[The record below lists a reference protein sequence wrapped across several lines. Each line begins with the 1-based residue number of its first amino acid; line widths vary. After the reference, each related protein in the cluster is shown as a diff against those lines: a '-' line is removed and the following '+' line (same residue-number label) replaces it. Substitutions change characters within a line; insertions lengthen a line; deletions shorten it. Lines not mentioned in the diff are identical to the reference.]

1 MPEIIV
7 KLGDNIVHKY
17 IFDKE
22 IMSVGRARDNDIVI
36 ENLSVSR
43 NHARIRK
50 EEDRFI
56 LTDLNSANGT
66 YVNGVRVTRVE
77 IVDEDVVTIG
87 KHKLHFTNKPV
98 VEEEII
104 GEAFGAERTM
114 LVDQVQVA
122 ELIVTKGKQKDQVF
136 KITKYESFLGRASDN
151 DIRLHDWFVSKKHAV
166 IIRQGSNYFIKDL
179 GSWRGTMVNGK
190 NVRDCE
196 LKPGDEVQLGT
207 TILGFRMEGESFVPQ
222 ITGRVPQELPYEEEA
237 QPLGVPVLREFAPGT
252 SPESTPPPA
261 PAFEK
266 EASAALAANDDVFAP
281 LTEDELEALEAEE
294 QRELGMGSE
303 REEPAWAQSAESVS
317 DFEPL
322 VAEPLDEEE
331 AVFSEAARAG
341 DDMTPSTPPGIEAT
355 DAGKEDD
362 EEEAA
367 LLGARDASAP
377 ATAPVA
383 PASFPADLFTPIPA
397 TGVTPLPEPIVAQ
410 QGEDEVAMWERAL
423 KNKSRIIRRQAAK
436 KLKLLTGR
444 DNDWESEPR

>member
-50 EEDRFI
+50 EDDRFI

-87 KHKLHFTNKPV
+87 KHKLHFTNKPI
-98 VEEEII
+98 VEEEVI

-136 KITKYESFLGRASDN
+136 KITKYESFIGRASDN

-190 NVRDCE
+190 NIRDCE

-207 TILGFRMEGESFVPQ
+207 TILGFRMEGEAFVPQ

-237 QPLGVPVLREFAPGT
+237 QPLGVPVAPDLGVITDSDSGPAPIFAA
-252 SPESTPPPA
+252 PPA
-261 PAFEK
+261 DEPVAAAHPAH
-266 EASAALAANDDVFAP
+266 DDVFAP
-281 LTEDELEALEAEE
+281 LSEDELEALEAEE
-294 QRELGMGSE
+294 QRELGVGSE
-303 REEPAWAQSAESVS
+303 REESAWAESAGKASEL
-317 DFEPL
+317 EPL

-331 AVFSEAARAG
+331 AVFSAASQVGEELPPAA
-341 DDMTPSTPPGIEAT
+341 PPGIEAT
-355 DAGKEDD
+355 DAGLEEQ

-367 LLGARDASAP
+367 LLGQVETSTP
-377 ATAPVA
+377 P
-383 PASFPADLFTPIPA
+383 PSPPPSDLFTPAPGAPA
-397 TGVTPLPEPIVAQ
+397 SPMPIAAME
-410 QGEDEVAMWERAL
+410 GEDEVAMWERAL

-444 DNDWESEPR
+444 DYDWESQPR

>member
-50 EEDRFI
+50 EDDRFV

-77 IVDEDVVTIG
+77 IVDEDVITIG

-98 VEEEII
+98 IEEEVI

-114 LVDQVQVA
+114 LVDQVQIA

-136 KITKYESFLGRASDN
+136 KITKYESFIGRASDN

-196 LKPGDEVQLGT
+196 LKPGDEIQLGT

-237 QPLGVPVLREFAPGT
+237 QLMGIPEPREPAGVGA
-252 SPESTPPPA
+252 PESVSPSSHD
-261 PAFEK
+261 FEQAAASAL
-266 EASAALAANDDVFAP
+266 EASDDVFAP
-281 LTEDELEALEAEE
+281 LSEDELEALEAEE
-294 QRELGMGSE
+294 QRELGIGAE
-303 REEPAWAQSAESVS
+303 QEEPAWAQSPESDSEV
-317 DFEPL
+317 EPL
-322 VAEPLDEEE
+322 VAEPIDEEE
-331 AVFSEAARAG
+331 AVFSAAERAG
-341 DDMTPSTPPGIEAT
+341 DDMPASAPPGIEAT
-355 DAGKEDD
+355 DAGIEDQ

-367 LLGARDASAP
+367 LLGSGENQSQAALS
-377 ATAPVA
+377 
-383 PASFPADLFTPIPA
+383 STPIPTEA
-397 TGVTPLPEPIVAQ
+397 LTPAPAPGFTPLPIPITARE
-410 QGEDEVAMWERAL
+410 GESEVAMWERAL
-423 KNKSRIIRRQAAK
+423 CNKSRIIRRQAAK
-436 KLKLLTGR
+436 RLKLLTGR
-444 DNDWESEPR
+444 DYDWESEPS